1 MTWSGTMRIV
11 VDTDRCV
18 GHGLC
23 EAAAPEVFEVGD
35 GGFVVID
42 DAATAVADESSLR
55 TAVSGCPSS
64 ALRIAE

>member
-1 MTWSGTMRIV
+1 MRVV

-35 GGFVVID
+35 GGFVTVD
-42 DAATAVADESSLR
+42 DAAAATAAETALR
-55 TAVSGCPSS
+55 TAVNGCPSA
-64 ALRIAE
+64 ALRFAD